1 MRQGDQLFLTHATHM
16 PAIDNRE
23 FQIRNFRFK
32 LFHPSLAFHGVRKRV
47 GIFYESELPL
57 LRMTADTRFEL
68 HVSIARKIRAFVFG
82 FSYYGVLKIRF
93 VPSRILQ
100 MFCISFRTSRA
111 KSRRLKEDQWLRSNM
126 EGGRKL

>member
-1 MRQGDQLFLTHATHM
+1 M
-16 PAIDNRE
+16 
-23 FQIRNFRFK
+23 
-32 LFHPSLAFHGVRKRV
+32 

-100 MFCISFRTSRA
+100 MFCISFRTSRGL
-111 KSRRLKEDQWLRSNM
+111 SLKADASKRIS
-126 EGGRKL
+126 G

>member
-1 MRQGDQLFLTHATHM
+1 
-16 PAIDNRE
+16 
-23 FQIRNFRFK
+23 
-32 LFHPSLAFHGVRKRV
+32 
-47 GIFYESELPL
+47 
-57 LRMTADTRFEL
+57 MTADTRFEL

-111 KSRRLKEDQWLRSNM
+111 KSRRLKGDQWLRSNM